1 MKRLKAKKALC
12 VAMAMALTMP
22 ALQANAASSD
32 TNGHWAEKTISQWEE
47 KGLISGYKDGT
58 FKPNKEVTRA
68 EFVHILNSALKLTK
82 QGEVKFTDVKE
93 ADWYYK
99 DIEIAVGEGY
109 AKGTPENKFMPN
121 ATLTRAE
128 AAVFIANILKEKSDK
143 ELTFKDVENIPSWA
157 KQAIALMVEK
167 GYMAG
172 YPDNTFSARK
182 NLTRGE
188 AVTILDKLI
197 SQTQVSEKEEKKEE
211 KKTSTCGSRRT
222 KTCTT

>member
-12 VAMAMALTMP
+12 VALAVSLTMP
-22 ALQANAASSD
+22 ALQVNAATD
-32 TNGHWAEKTISQWEE
+32 TKGHWAQKTITQWEE

-82 QGEVKFTDVKE
+82 QGEVKFTDVKQG
-93 ADWYYK
+93 DWFYK

-143 ELTFKDVENIPSWA
+143 QLSFKDV
-157 KQAIALMVEK
+157 
-167 GYMAG
+167 
-172 YPDNTFSARK
+172 
-182 NLTRGE
+182 
-188 AVTILDKLI
+188 
-197 SQTQVSEKEEKKEE
+197 
-211 KKTSTCGSRRT
+211 
-222 KTCTT
+222 